1 VGLQGVLRR
10 SGLELRRFDGL
21 GGHPLADAR
30 TILAAARPVV
40 FDVGANTGQTIA
52 RVRHFMPGATI
63 HSFEPSES
71 TFEELRERYGDDP
84 LIHLNR
90 VALGARREER
100 KLFEN
105 VSSEMTSFL
114 PLGEHGWGSVAATT
128 LVPVETLDDYSE
140 RAGVARIDLLKLDTQ
155 GFELE
160 VLRGGA
166 ETLAAGRVTLVLAE
180 VFFADVYESAP
191 SFCEVQQAVS
201 QHGFVLVSIYDL
213 HYIGRRA
220 GWCDALFVRGNDA
233 Q

>member
-1 VGLQGVLRR
+1 MQGILRR
-10 SGLELRRFDGL
+10 SGFELRRVDRL
-21 GGHPLADAR
+21 GAHPLADAR
-30 TILAAARPVV
+30 TILAEARPVV
-40 FDVGANTGQTIA
+40 FDVGANVGQTIA

-128 LVPVETLDDYSE
+128 LVPVETLDDYCR

-160 VLRGGA
+160 VLRGGSQ
-166 ETLAAGRVTLVLAE
+166 TLAAGRVTLLLAE
-180 VFFADVYESAP
+180 VFFAAVYERVP
-191 SFCEVQQAVS
+191 SFCEVQQVLS
-201 QHGFVLVSIYDL
+201 EHGFALVSIYDL
-213 HYIGRRA
+213 HHIGQRA
-220 GWCDALFVRGNDA
+220 GWCDALFVRGTDA
-233 Q
+233 P